1 MENMQCI
8 ICLDHL
14 DVYTIHDFILKQP
27 ILKSCECVYSI
38 HESCIIEWIRN
49 NPTCPYCKEQL
60 YLEHN
65 LHSTDIIPING
76 TSEGQ
81 SISIIND
88 NMIIHIENENT
99 PLIYVT
105 EIKHNYCIRIVL
117 ISVCIIMFILLI
129 GNIII
134 Y

>member
-1 MENMQCI
+1 MENKQCI
-8 ICLDHL
+8 ICLEHT

-27 ILKSCECVYSI
+27 IIKSCECIYSI
-38 HESCIIEWIRN
+38 HETCITEWIRN

-65 LHSTDIIPING
+65 LNSTDING

-105 EIKHNYCIRIVL
+105 EIKTNYCIRNVL
-117 ISVCIIMFILLI
+117 IWICIIILMLFL
-129 GNIII
+129 GNVLL

>member
-65 LHSTDIIPING
+65 LYSTDING

-81 SISIIND
+81 SIS
-88 NMIIHIENENT
+88 IIHIENENT

-105 EIKHNYCIRIVL
+105 EIKTNYCIRNVL
-117 ISVCIIMFILLI
+117 ISICIIIIMLII
-129 GNIII
+129 GNIFI

>member
-1 MENMQCI
+1 MENIQCI
-8 ICLDHL
+8 ICLESL
-14 DVYTIHDFILKQP
+14 EVYTINDFILKQP

-38 HESCIIEWIRN
+38 HESCITEWIRN

-65 LHSTDIIPING
+65 LHSTDING

-81 SISIIND
+81 SIS
-88 NMIIHIENENT
+88 IIHIENENT

-105 EIKHNYCIRIVL
+105 EIKTNYCIRNVL
-117 ISVCIIMFILLI
+117 ISICIIIIILLI
-129 GNIII
+129 GNIVI

>member
-1 MENMQCI
+1 MENIQCI
-8 ICLDHL
+8 ICLESL

-27 ILKSCECVYSI
+27 ILKSCECVYNI
-38 HESCIIEWIRN
+38 HESCITEWIRN

-65 LHSTDIIPING
+65 LNSTDING

-81 SISIIND
+81 SIS
-88 NMIIHIENENT
+88 IIHIENENT

-105 EIKHNYCIRIVL
+105 EIKNHYCIRIVL
-117 ISVCIIMFILLI
+117 ISICIIIIIFII
-129 GNIII
+129 GNIFI

>member
-27 ILKSCECVYSI
+27 ILKSCECVYNI
-38 HESCIIEWIRN
+38 HEYCITEWIRN

-65 LHSTDIIPING
+65 LNSTNIIPINC

-81 SISIIND
+81 SIS
-88 NMIIHIENENT
+88 IIHIENENT

-105 EIKHNYCIRIVL
+105 EIKTNYCIRIIL
-117 ISVCIIMFILLI
+117 IWICIIIVILII
-129 GNIII
+129 GNIFI